1 MADAIARIVSEI
13 QFLCRMHHH
22 DVNPTLAAFIARA
35 VVLENATQFPLDKEL
50 NEKDVKDLIKLSTE
64 RLLESDSPSLETVK
78 MQVGFDTAR
87 VEETATL
94 DLARAEREQRES
106 ALVREICATRLKP
119 GNDVEAL
126 TSLYRKIFNFLVLRA
141 GLDAGGNRPAEREIA
156 AALESVRLSR
166 QHAAATL
173 PSPTPPPVT
182 LRPLPRPRPPRPK
195 LPPRPRAGLPAGGPE
210 GIHRAAPRRQ
220 DCAAPRAL
228 QHRLRD
234 PPVQPAHRQGR
245 RRNFRPAD
253 HVR

>member
-106 ALVREICATRLKP
+106 ALVREI
-119 GNDVEAL
+119 
-126 TSLYRKIFNFLVLRA
+126 
-141 GLDAGGNRPAEREIA
+141 
-156 AALESVRLSR
+156 
-166 QHAAATL
+166 
-173 PSPTPPPVT
+173 
-182 LRPLPRPRPPRPK
+182 
-195 LPPRPRAGLPAGGPE
+195 
-210 GIHRAAPRRQ
+210 
-220 DCAAPRAL
+220 
-228 QHRLRD
+228 
-234 PPVQPAHRQGR
+234 
-245 RRNFRPAD
+245 
-253 HVR
+253 

>member
-1 MADAIARIVSEI
+1 
-13 QFLCRMHHH
+13 MHHH

-173 PSPTPPPVT
+173 PAPPLPPPPASTPTPAQAPSPTAC
-182 LRPLPRPRPPRPK
+182 RSSRGW
-195 LPPRPRAGLPAGGPE
+195 A
-210 GIHRAAPRRQ
+210 
-220 DCAAPRAL
+220 
-228 QHRLRD
+228 
-234 PPVQPAHRQGR
+234 
-245 RRNFRPAD
+245 
-253 HVR
+253 